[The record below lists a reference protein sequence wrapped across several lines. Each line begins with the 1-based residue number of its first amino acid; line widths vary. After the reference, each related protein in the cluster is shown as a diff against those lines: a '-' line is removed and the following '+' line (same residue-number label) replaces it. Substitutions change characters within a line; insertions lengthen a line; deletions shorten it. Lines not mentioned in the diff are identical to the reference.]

1 MSSPLLSIIVPVFNV
16 GTFLPICIDSILS
29 QSFDNY
35 ELILVDDGS
44 TDGSSQICD
53 YYANRDERIIVF
65 HQNNAGVSIA
75 RNTGLSKATGK
86 WVTFV
91 DSDDW
96 LDKDFL
102 NGFQVNENSSADVII
117 QGLKYIDHNTCR
129 EKRRT
134 SFNDDLIVAPDL
146 EGKIEKYDVLSF
158 GVTVC
163 KCFRR
168 RCIEDSN
175 LSFDESVSYHEDHI
189 FTLAFISSSKRI
201 VTTSACG
208 YNYRCGHNPQS
219 LSKKRHTWNSQAK
232 AARRMMDELYNIRKR
247 FKIGTSYFNRIATF
261 CLAPKINATRDL
273 FFEKLSYSN
282 TRAEMIRIF
291 EPKKEFSL
299 YYYPDDKRYR
309 MVRLFVKDPTWAL
322 LYLFF
327 RILSFRRR

>member
-1 MSSPLLSIIVPVFNV
+1 MSSPLLSIIVPVYNV
-16 GTFLPICIDSILS
+16 GTFLPTCIDSILS

-44 TDGSSQICD
+44 TDESSQICD
-53 YYANRDERIIVF
+53 DYANRDERIIVF
-65 HQNNAGVSIA
+65 HQNNNGVSIA
-75 RNTGLSKATGK
+75 RNTGLSKATGE
-86 WVTFV
+86 WVTFI

-96 LDKDFL
+96 VDKDFL
-102 NGFQVNENSSADVII
+102 DGFQVNVNSGADVII
-117 QGLKYIDHNTCR
+117 QGLKFIDHSTGL

-134 SFNDDLIVAPDL
+134 SFCDDFIVAPDN
-146 EGKIEKYDVLSF
+146 ESKIAKYDVLSF

-163 KCFRR
+163 KCFRKS
-168 RCIEDSN
+168 CIDDFN
-175 LSFDESVSYHEDHI
+175 LSFDESISYHEDHI

-232 AARRMMDELYNIRKR
+232 AARRMMDELYSIRKR
-247 FKIGTSYFNRIATF
+247 FKIGTSYFNKIATF
-261 CLAPKINATRDL
+261 CLTPKINATRDL
-273 FFEKLSYSN
+273 FLERMSCFN

-309 MVRLFVKDPTWAL
+309 MVRLFVYDPTWML

-327 RILSFRRR
+327 WILAFRRR